1 MIARPGR
8 IASLLLAGVLAL
20 LLAVPAGPGAA
31 RAEPAVAGAPADNAA
46 PRRILV
52 LLRLAPDHFRPGA
65 SYGGGYGNGLSR
77 SAARRVA
84 RRIARDHAL
93 ALVDD
98 WPMPLLRLNCFVMTV
113 PADRTPESVARQ
125 VETDPAV
132 VWAQPMHD
140 YETQGSDG
148 GTGERAG
155 TGAARGD
162 PMLAAQPVARAWHL
176 LDLHRLATGRGVT
189 VAVIDTQVERTH
201 PDLAGQIAGAQSFV
215 SGHPV
220 AAELHGTAVAG
231 IIAAR
236 GDNGVGIL
244 GVAPRARLLA
254 LRACWQRPG
263 NAGSACDSFS
273 LAEALHY
280 AILHHADVINLSL
293 SGPPDRL
300 LATLIALAQAR
311 GGTVVAAAD
320 RDRADGGFPASA
332 PGVIAVS
339 DAPFAASPT
348 KIYVAPGRDVLT
360 TEPGGRWYLVNGSSY
375 AAAHVSGLVALL
387 RERNNVALLRE
398 HGGGPVRLAGAG
410 ELIDACATL
419 VPVSPTCDCRCAI
432 GRALARH

>member
-1 MIARPGR
+1 MIAWSGR
-8 IASLLLAGVLAL
+8 IARRIVPLLAMLSALSAGRSGVSAQT
-20 LLAVPAGPGAA
+20 AVQPLTAQTPAE
-31 RAEPAVAGAPADNAA
+31 RNASH
-46 PRRILV
+46 RILV

-77 SAARRVA
+77 SAARHVA
-84 RRIARDHAL
+84 LRIARSNAL
-93 ALVDD
+93 VLVDD
-98 WPMPLLRLNCFVMTV
+98 WPMRLLKLNCFVMTV
-113 PADRTPESVARQ
+113 PGDRSMESVATQ

-140 YETQGSDG
+140 YEMQGADSG
-148 GTGERAG
+148 AG
-155 TGAARGD
+155 PTRGD
-162 PMLAAQPVARAWHL
+162 PLLAAQPVARAWHL
-176 LDLHRLATGRGVT
+176 LDLHRLVTGRGVT
-189 VAVIDTQVERTH
+189 VAVIDTQIERTH
-201 PDLAGQIAGAQSFV
+201 PDLAGQIAVAQSFV
-215 SGHPV
+215 VGRPV
-220 AAELHGTAVAG
+220 LAELHGTAVAG

-244 GVAPRARLLA
+244 GVAPGARLLA

-280 AILHHADVINLSL
+280 AIERRAGVINLSL

-300 LATLIALAQAR
+300 LAALIALAQAR
-311 GGTVVAAAD
+311 GSTVVAAFD

-332 PGVIAVS
+332 PGVIAVA
-339 DAPFAASPT
+339 DAPFAAAPI

-387 RERNNVALLRE
+387 REQ
-398 HGGGPVRLAGAG
+398 GGGRVRLASVG
-410 ELIDACATL
+410 ERIDACATL
-419 VPVSPTCDCRCAI
+419 VRISPACDCRCAI
-432 GRALARH
+432 GQAVAALPRH

>member
-1 MIARPGR
+1 MTARSRR
-8 IASLLLAGVLAL
+8 IAVCIALTLLAMLAPRTAGL
-20 LLAVPAGPGAA
+20 GAAAAQVPAQP
-31 RAEPAVAGAPADNAA
+31 VAIKAPAERSASH
-46 PRRILV
+46 RILV
-52 LLRLAPDHFRPGA
+52 LLRLTPDHFRPGA

-84 RRIARDHAL
+84 QRIARSNAL

-98 WPMPLLRLNCFVMTV
+98 WPMPLLHLNCFVMTV
-113 PADRTPESVARQ
+113 PADRTLESAATQ

-140 YETQGSDG
+140 YETQG
-148 GTGERAG
+148 TRAG
-155 TGAARGD
+155 EGVNEARGD
-162 PMLAAQPVARAWHL
+162 PMLAAQPVASAWHL
-176 LDLHRLATGRGVT
+176 IDLHRLATGRGVT
-189 VAVIDTQVERTH
+189 VAIIDTQIERTH
-201 PDLAGQIAGAQSFV
+201 PDLVGQVAVARNFV
-215 SGHPV
+215 AGHPV

-244 GVAPRARLLA
+244 GIAPGARLLA

-263 NAGSACDSFS
+263 IAGSACNSFS

-280 AILHHADVINLSL
+280 AIVRRVGVINLSL

-300 LATLIALAQAR
+300 LAALIALAQAR
-311 GGTVVAAAD
+311 GSTIVAAFD

-332 PGVIAVS
+332 PGVIAVA
-339 DAPFAASPT
+339 DAPFGTSLM

-387 RERNNVALLRE
+387 RERS
-398 HGGGPVRLAGAG
+398 GGVVQLASVGDR
-410 ELIDACATL
+410 IDACATL
-419 VPVSPTCDCRCAI
+419 VRVSPACDCHCAI
-432 GRALARH
+432 GHAVGAAPQR